1 MCNSSHAGTF
11 VDQTGSS
18 TVLITCCFKF
28 RLSQECHTASQVF
41 KKKEETE
48 PPITLKQQMVS
59 PQSTYPRFV
68 HKQMRNRSLDLRKKQ
83 LNSARKRAKWTLL
96 YFFKTFFTAV
106 DAFRQTDHVTALAQR
121 CVNRCN
127 ARFGPNTA
135 SNRELTAWNR

>member
-68 HKQMRNRSLDLRKKQ
+68 HKQMRNRPLDLRKKQ
-83 LNSARKRAKWTLL
+83 LNSARNMQNEH
-96 YFFKTFFTAV
+96 YCTFLRLFYCSGCV
-106 DAFRQTDHVTALAQR
+106 QTNGPCNSTQHNAALIAATPDLVRIQPR
-121 CVNRCN
+121 
-127 ARFGPNTA
+127 TE
-135 SNRELTAWNR
+135 S